1 MIGYKFTPK
10 KFLDVL
16 YLRGIKLTN
25 LVSHGIDRSY
35 FIPRYKSGLKKLNEL
50 DYSYRKVLRLSSI
63 EKIASVL
70 TQWGI
75 ASSEEQVI
83 GCLKSTILTPF
94 YPMTYYDFL
103 IIKF

>member
-1 MIGYKFTPK
+1 MSGYKFTPK
-10 KFLDVL
+10 KFLDAL

-35 FIPRYKSGLKKLNEL
+35 FIPRYKSGSKKLTEI

-83 GCLKSTILTPF
+83 GCFKID
-94 YPMTYYDFL
+94 DFDPL
-103 IIKF
+103 LPDDLL